1 MKNLTIDNN
10 QLILIDGSAYL
21 HRAFHALPP
30 LMTSSGIPT
39 GATYGVT
46 SMLKSL
52 LTEYSPGYIAIVFDT
67 EGKTFREEL
76 YPLYKAQR
84 AAPDEQL
91 IQQIS
96 WLHAIVEALGFPL
109 LLAQGVEADDV
120 IGTLAK
126 QAEISGMQVLIFTG
140 DKDFAQLVNDHIIL
154 IDTMKNE
161 RLDATGV
168 KTKFGVSPE
177 QFVDYLS
184 LTGDHIDNVPGVD
197 KVGPKT
203 AIKWIQQY
211 GSLDNIIANADQ
223 FSGKIGENL
232 RHALPQLPLT
242 RQLLT
247 IRCDLDLPYRPQ
259 ELKLMPA
266 NILQLRDLFS
276 QLEFKQWLAELTP
289 KKETLSKKSRYL
301 TIFSQFEL
309 QQWLT
314 RLEQAKAITLEI
326 KANHTDY
333 LEAQL
338 IGIAFAMAPDEAI
351 YIPLAHD
358 YLGVPPQLSRD
369 QVLSILKPLLENPTC
384 HKIGHDLKFTAH
396 VLANHGIQLQG
407 ITFDTLLESYVLD
420 SASKQHDRD
429 SLSLKY
435 LGEQIV
441 KNKKSLSFDQ
451 IDIYEATQKI
461 AQEVDITLQ
470 LHSIL
475 WKKIQE
481 IQTIEK
487 VLTTIEIPL
496 IPVLLAMERHGVEID
511 TYPLYL
517 HSLELTEQ
525 LHTLEKQIYDL
536 TGEKFNINSPKQLQ
550 AVLFEKLKLPT
561 SKKTAKGSASTAVDV
576 LEELATDYPLAAH
589 LLNYRSISK
598 LKSTYTDALPQQIN
612 PRTGRVHTCYHQ
624 AVTTTGRL
632 SSSDPNLQNIPIRTA
647 EGRRIRQAFIASN
660 GYRLLA
666 ADYSQIELR
675 LMAHLSDDDNLLK
688 AFHQGQ
694 DIHQQTAV
702 EIFETEL
709 NAVTAEQR
717 RKSKI
722 INFGLMYGMGATSLA
737 KQLNVER
744 REAQNYIDTYF
755 ARYPK
760 VKDFMEKTRELAKK
774 QGYVETLFGRR
785 LAIPEIHSRN
795 VQRQQYAERSAIN
808 APLQG
813 SSADLIKLAMI
824 TIHQWIKHQSSDI
837 LLLMQVHDE
846 LVFQVPEEQL
856 TIAISAITQAM
867 THVITLKVPL
877 VVEIGVGKNWNE
889 AH

>member
-1 MKNLTIDNN
+1 MDNN

-52 LTEYSPGYIAIVFDT
+52 LTEYSPEYIAIVFDT
-67 EGKTFREEL
+67 KGKTFREEL

-126 QAEISGMQVLIFTG
+126 QAEISGLQVLIFTG

-177 QFVDYLS
+177 QFIDYLS
-184 LTGDHIDNVPGVD
+184 LIGDQVDNVPGID

-203 AIKWIQQY
+203 AVKWLQQY
-211 GSLDNIIANADQ
+211 GSLDNIIANAEQ

-242 RQLLT
+242 RRLLT
-247 IRCDLDLPYRPQ
+247 IRCDLELPYKPQ

-289 KKETLSKKSRYL
+289 KKENFSKKSRYL

-309 QQWLT
+309 QQWVT
-314 RLEQAKAITLEI
+314 RLAQAKAITLEI

-338 IGIAFAMAPDEAI
+338 IGIAFAMTSDEVI

-358 YLGVPPQLSRD
+358 YLGAPPQLSRD

-384 HKIGHDLKFTAH
+384 HKIGHDLKFIAH
-396 VLANHGIQLQG
+396 VLANHGIKLQG

-420 SASKQHDRD
+420 SAGKQHDRD

-435 LGEQIV
+435 LGEQISTV
-441 KNKKSLSFDQ
+441 IGKNKKSLSFNQ

-461 AQEVDITLQ
+461 AREVDITLQ
-470 LHSIL
+470 LHHIL
-475 WKKIQE
+475 WEKIQE
-481 IQTIEK
+481 TQTLEK

-511 TYPLYL
+511 THLLYL

-550 AVLFEKLKLPT
+550 AILFEKLKLPT

-612 PRTGRVHTCYHQ
+612 LHTGRIHTCYHQ

-694 DIHQQTAV
+694 DIHQQTAAEV
-702 EIFETEL
+702 FKIEP

-744 REAQNYIDTYF
+744 REAQSYIDTYF

-760 VKDFMEKTRELAKK
+760 VKNYMETTRELAKT

-795 VQRQQYAERSAIN
+795 AQRQQYAERSAIN

-824 TIHQWIKHQSSDI
+824 AIHQWIEHQSLDI

-846 LVFQVPEEQL
+846 LVFQVPEAQL
-856 TIAISAITQAM
+856 TMAIPAITQAM
-867 THVITLKVPL
+867 TDVMTLKVPL